1 MEKRMQTYLT
11 HMGSKLPDSVSR
23 PKSLP
28 ITMSSVF
35 DFEDVEMLD
44 RVYAGDAPG
53 YIYSRNGNP
62 VHDALKEI
70 MSQIDGGEAS
80 GVYAS
85 GMAAITLSILA
96 HVETGDHIVAAN
108 VLYGG
113 TYSFMKNELNRFN
126 IDVTFVSP
134 TIESITE
141 AVRHNTRLLYVETI
155 SNPMM
160 DVVDLEKMVE
170 ICKNCGIKLIVD
182 NTFATAVI
190 CRPLNL
196 GADVVVYSATKYICG
211 HSDVTGGIVVT
222 QKRAV
227 MDKIDEIAA
236 LYGPMMSPFDAWLLV
251 RSLRTLELRV
261 RQHSINAM
269 QMASYLEKHPKVE
282 KVYYPGLAK
291 SPTHEIGK
299 KLFQKE
305 LFGGMLSFDLKGGET
320 AAYQLIRDLD
330 SIRLVPSLA
339 GVSTT
344 LSYPAK
350 TSHRALDDK
359 ELKRAGISA
368 GTLRLSSGLEDFDD
382 IVAEFEIALNKLP

>member
-1 MEKRMQTYLT
+1 MEKGMQTYLT
-11 HMGSKLPDSVSR
+11 RMGSKLPDSVSR

-44 RVYAGDAPG
+44 QVYAGDAPG

-96 HVETGDHIVAAN
+96 HVEAGDHIVAAN

-113 TYSFMKNELNRFN
+113 TYSLLKNELKRFN
-126 IDVTFVSP
+126 IDVTFVTP

-141 AVRHNTRLLYVETI
+141 AVRQNTRLLYVETI

-160 DVVDLEKMVE
+160 DVVDLDKMVE
-170 ICKNCGIKLIVD
+170 VCKESGIKLIVD
-182 NTFATAVI
+182 NTFATAVV
-190 CRPLNL
+190 CRPLTL

-222 QKRAV
+222 QKREE
-227 MDKIDEIAA
+227 MEKIEGIAA

-261 RQHSINAM
+261 RQHSHNAM

-291 SPTHEIGK
+291 SATHEIGK

-305 LFGGMLSFDLKGGET
+305 LFGGMLSFDLIGGEA
-320 AAYQLIRDLD
+320 AAYQLIRDLEN
-330 SIRLVPSLA
+330 IRLVPSLA

-350 TSHRALDDK
+350 TSHRALDDQ
-359 ELKRAGISA
+359 ELKQAGISK
-368 GTLRLSSGLEDFDD
+368 GTLRLSSGLEDFND
-382 IVAEFEIALNKLP
+382 IMAEFEMALNKLP